1 MKIIIKYYGNNG
13 RLKLAKNSVDFNCD
27 STIRLKIV
35 KGKEFPCCDFKGK
48 CTNKAHAE
56 VYQMA
61 MKNSKKKSWSYLC
74 KKHYLQEEKRLKWK
88 LPASLSVEW

>member
-1 MKIIIKYYGNNG
+1 MKIVQKYYDKN
-13 RLKLAKNSVDFNCD
+13 LKLITIKDKSKNYNSI
-27 STIRLKIV
+27 IRFKVINDN
-35 KGKEFPCCDFKGK
+35 EFPCCDFKGK

-61 MKNSKKKSWSYLC
+61 MKNSKKKGWSYLC